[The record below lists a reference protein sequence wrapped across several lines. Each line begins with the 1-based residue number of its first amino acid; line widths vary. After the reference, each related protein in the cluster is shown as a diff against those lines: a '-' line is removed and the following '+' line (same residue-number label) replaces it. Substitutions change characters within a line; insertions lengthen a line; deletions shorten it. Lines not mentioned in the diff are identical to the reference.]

1 MLLLLEDHQ
10 LQHLKILGLFACID
24 KLHAQMTCPS
34 NGFPKLQLL
43 QLWNLPIKKLI
54 VEAGA
59 MPCLRELEIR
69 SCQHLRE
76 GTGLQNVT
84 TLKELV
90 LTNIPNDFG
99 AKVEKFLEGGDA
111 YIRYN
116 TWSSSPPF
124 MNRRVALELIP
135 PGVRKLLKD
144 WDLRLTILLSLI
156 IQILLSFFGNRRK
169 NNQKPWIRGL
179 VWSAYTAADSIA
191 TFALGILSS
200 NITEIFDD
208 DCGDNR
214 ARSMNPNIE
223 LTTFWA

>member
-1 MLLLLEDHQ
+1 MLLLWGHQ
-10 LQHLKILGLFACID
+10 LQHLKILTLFGCID
-24 KLHAQMTCPS
+24 KLQVQMTCTS

-69 SCQHLRE
+69 SCQHL
-76 GTGLQNVT
+76 GDVTGLQNVT

-99 AKVEKFLEGGDA
+99 AKVGKFLEDGDA

-124 MNRRVALELIP
+124 MSRRVALELIP
-135 PGVRKLLKD
+135 PGVRKLWKD

-156 IQILLSFFGNRRK
+156 IQILFGNRRK

-191 TFALGILSS
+191 TFALGILSVTS
-200 NITEIFDD
+200 LRYSTMIVAITGLD
-208 DCGDNR
+208 
-214 ARSMNPNIE
+214 
-223 LTTFWA
+223 L